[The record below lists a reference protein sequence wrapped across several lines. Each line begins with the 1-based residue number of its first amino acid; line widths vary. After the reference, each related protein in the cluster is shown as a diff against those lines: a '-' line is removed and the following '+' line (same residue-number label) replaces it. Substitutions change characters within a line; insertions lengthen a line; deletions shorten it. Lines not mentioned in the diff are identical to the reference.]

1 MQISDWAGNGAL
13 PTRLRVVAALA
24 LVHMNVRRFAGRSRL
39 AVILIA
45 GILLS
50 VTACTVDQ
58 FRQAKVV
65 NDCHAPILV
74 LFFPGGPAK
83 PGEAHG
89 STPPGGLSGG
99 PPVAPG
105 ASFPGYYDPVVDPP
119 SFTLWVRSGPHG
131 TWKEIVFPYGSL
143 PKANG
148 KGYSVIVRISGTQ
161 CP

>member
-1 MQISDWAGNGAL
+1 MSG
-13 PTRLRVVAALA
+13 
-24 LVHMNVRRFAGRSRL
+24 RRFAGQSRL
-39 AVILIA
+39 AAALTLGA
-45 GILLS
+45 LLS
-50 VTACTVDQ
+50 ASACTFGDT
-58 FRQAKVV
+58 FRLAKVV
-65 NDCHAPILV
+65 NDCQMPIQV
-74 LFFPGGPAK
+74 VFFPGPAK
-83 PGEAHG
+83 PGGANNR
-89 STPPGGLSGG
+89 PPGGLGGG